1 MKKGTLFLS
10 TFLVLTSLQA
20 QWTPNGNGIT
30 TINNVG
36 IGTTAPSGKLEILKD
51 ANLSSAIT
59 LPNSGLVIRAD
70 NDGNDASLRFGVD
83 NTNLKALIQTQQ
95 TTTAAK
101 FDLLLNPFGGNIG
114 IGTTNPIR
122 KLQIDVAYST
132 AQIQLNRTGSNLGKV
147 DFGVDAA
154 GLHFWVGGYDTFGN
168 EEFFIGMNGDV
179 GIGTTTPTE
188 KLDVDGN
195 IKILSAHDR
204 GIIFERYGDKLP
216 SSIKGLPGE
225 YSTRQGISF
234 NTSSIHKAVNIL
246 WNGDVGVGTDSP
258 DAKLAVNGN
267 IHTKEVKV
275 DLVGWPDYVF
285 KKNYIL
291 PTLEQ
296 VENHIKEKGHLKDI
310 PSAKEVERNGI
321 YLGQMDAKLLQ
332 KIEELVLYT
341 IEQEKKIKLLESRLE
356 KLERNNH
363 KL

>member
-1 MKKGTLFLS
+1 MKHPILFL
-10 TFLVLTSLQA
+10 FLLTLSVNA
-20 QWTPNGNGIT
+20 QWTDNGNNIT
-30 TINNVG
+30 TTNNVG
-36 IGTTAPSGKLEILKD
+36 IGTTSPSGKLEILKD
-51 ANLSSAIT
+51 ADLSNAIT
-59 LPNSGLVIRAD
+59 LPNSGLVLRAD
-70 NDGNDASLRFGVD
+70 NDGNDASLRLGVD
-83 NTNLKALIQTQQ
+83 NSNLKALIQTQQ

-122 KLQIDVAYST
+122 KLQIDAAYST

-168 EEFFIGMNGDV
+168 EEFFIGMNGGV

-234 NTSSIHKAVNIL
+234 NTSSIDKAVNIL

-296 VENHIKEKGHLKDI
+296 VENHIREKGHLKDI
-310 PSAKEVERNGI
+310 PSAKEVQENGV

-332 KIEELVLYT
+332 KIEELILYT
-341 IEQEKKIKLLESRLE
+341 IEQEKKIKLMESRLK
-356 KLERNNH
+356 KLERNNN